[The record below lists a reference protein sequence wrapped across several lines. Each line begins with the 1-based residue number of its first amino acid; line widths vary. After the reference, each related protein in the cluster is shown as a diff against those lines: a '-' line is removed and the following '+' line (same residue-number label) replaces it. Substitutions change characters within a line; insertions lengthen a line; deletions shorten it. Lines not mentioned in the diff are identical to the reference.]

1 MTGNTAAPS
10 CEVVRDERYRGQIGS
25 WLVRCMDE
33 VIHVGYGEFEWQCEP
48 KLSLPPQELEAA
60 ESIFDKADQCCCKIP
75 LVGRWLGG
83 MD

>member
-1 MTGNTAAPS
+1 
-10 CEVVRDERYRGQIGS
+10 
-25 WLVRCMDE
+25 MDE

-60 ESIFDKADQCCCKIP
+60 ESIFDKADQCCSKIP